1 MRRYLIDLSPLRLSA
16 AYRRLWTGDLVA
28 SGGSQLAAVALPYQV
43 YTQTGS
49 SLQVGLIGLAAL
61 GPLLLGS
68 LTAGVFADAFDRRRL
83 LVVSQLGAAACCVAL
98 ALLSASGKPPLAALY
113 VLAALL
119 AFAGSIE
126 SPVRNAVIP
135 GLVGI
140 EKVPAASAL
149 NQIVDQTSQIAGPAV
164 AGLLLAGLGIWET
177 YAVGAA
183 GFGLAVATVV
193 ALPPLRPVDGAAAP
207 GWRAL
212 VDGLSFARRQPV
224 LLSTFAV
231 DLNAMVFGMPR
242 ALFPALAV
250 GTFEVGPRGL
260 GLLYAAPAAG
270 ALLAAVGSG
279 WVTSVRRQGLAV
291 MASVVAWGL
300 SIAVF
305 GLVPGELFWLALLLL
320 AAAGAAD
327 VISAVFRNTIMQEVT
342 PDGMRGRMAS
352 LHIAVVTSG
361 PRIGDVEA
369 GVVASATS
377 VGFSVVS
384 GGVICVAGVALLHLL
399 SPALARYERSPRREA
414 PRRTAIDGPTDA
426 T

>member
-16 AYRRLWTGDLVA
+16 AYRRLWTGDLFA
-28 SGGSQLAAVALPYQV
+28 SNASQFAAVAIPYQV

-68 LTAGVFADAFDRRRL
+68 LTAGVMADAFDRRRL
-83 LVVSQLGAAACCVAL
+83 LVVSQLAAGACCGAL
-98 ALLSASGKPPLAALY
+98 ALLSASGRPPLATLY
-113 VLAALL
+113 LLAALL
-119 AFAGSIE
+119 AFAASIE

-149 NQIVDQTSQIAGPAV
+149 NQIVDQTSQIAGPAL
-164 AGLLLAGLGIWET
+164 AGLLIAGVGIWET
-177 YAVGAA
+177 YAVGGVAYV
-183 GFGLAVATVV
+183 LAVATVL
-193 ALPPLRPVDGAAAP
+193 ALPPLRPVDGAATP

-242 ALFPALAV
+242 ALFPALAI
-250 GTFEVGPRGL
+250 GTFDVGPRGL

-270 ALLAAVGSG
+270 ALLAALGSG
-279 WVTSVRRQGLAV
+279 WVAGVRRQGLAV
-291 MASVVAWGL
+291 MAAVVAWGL

-305 GLVPGELFWLALLLL
+305 GLVPGELFWLALVLL

-361 PRIGDVEA
+361 PRVGDVEA
-369 GVVASATS
+369 GVVATATS

-399 SPALARYERSPRREA
+399 SPALARYERSSRCQA
-414 PRRTAIDGPTDA
+414 PQ
-426 T
+426 